1 MSELFIEL
9 FSEEIPANL
18 QKNLRSKLLE
28 EFQKFF
34 EKNFIKFK
42 NSFSYSTPNRLI
54 VIFQGLDKEVKIK
67 TEEVKGPNINVP
79 KQALVGFLKS
89 NKIEKKNIYK
99 KKIDKGEFYFFK
111 TKSKIIKTHDLL
123 KKFIPSILNNY
134 KWQKSMK

>member
-89 NKIEKKNIYK
+89 NKIEKKKY
-99 KKIDKGEFYFFK
+99 
-111 TKSKIIKTHDLL
+111 L
-123 KKFIPSILNNY
+123 
-134 KWQKSMK
+134 